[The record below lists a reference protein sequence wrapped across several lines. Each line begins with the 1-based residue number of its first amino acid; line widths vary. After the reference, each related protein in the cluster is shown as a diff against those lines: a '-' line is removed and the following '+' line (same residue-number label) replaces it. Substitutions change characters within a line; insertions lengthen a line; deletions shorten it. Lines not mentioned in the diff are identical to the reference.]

1 MALLTSLSKN
11 YIEFY
16 KNINHLENI
25 KEGSLKLIIKE
36 LNEKCI
42 VNMCL
47 VYLIRIVA
55 FSNIENT
62 NNVYLIQ
69 LAKEIDSNL
78 IKRHLYI
85 ISRKENNEI
94 SYSYWYNNWSN
105 LSVNVNKA
113 KYFNN
118 KVYIVSLDTMIITLL
133 INANIIDKKLI
144 TISRENKQYILV
156 LSNKELLNQ
165 KNKTIVSLPNKFS
178 IIVKPKPYF
187 DAIKEDYLLNNVK
200 YCKDIIRDKNCYALS
215 IEINKFS

>member
-1 MALLTSLSKN
+1 
-11 YIEFY
+11 
-16 KNINHLENI
+16 
-25 KEGSLKLIIKE
+25 
-36 LNEKCI
+36 
-42 VNMCL
+42 
-47 VYLIRIVA
+47 
-55 FSNIENT
+55 
-62 NNVYLIQ
+62 
-69 LAKEIDSNL
+69 
-78 IKRHLYI
+78 
-85 ISRKENNEI
+85 
-94 SYSYWYNNWSN
+94 
-105 LSVNVNKA
+105 
-113 KYFNN
+113 
-118 KVYIVSLDTMIITLL
+118 MIITLL

>member
-1 MALLTSLSKN
+1 
-11 YIEFY
+11 
-16 KNINHLENI
+16 
-25 KEGSLKLIIKE
+25 
-36 LNEKCI
+36 
-42 VNMCL
+42 MCL